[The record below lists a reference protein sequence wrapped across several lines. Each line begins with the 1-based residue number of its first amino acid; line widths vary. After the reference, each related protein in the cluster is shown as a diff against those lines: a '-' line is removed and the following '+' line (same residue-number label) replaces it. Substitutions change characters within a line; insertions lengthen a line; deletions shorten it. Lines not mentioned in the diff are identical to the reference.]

1 MNNRFKL
8 SESEKQRI
16 LTLHESAIKG
26 QYLSEQSTTGT
37 TNNTSGK
44 TSNENI
50 VTNHD
55 RKYDYKKEGSNY
67 FYKLKT
73 TENWSKASGRP
84 LEAIR
89 VNVFK
94 EKPSVSPQVQKEKD
108 NLARAYR
115 KWANS
120 TDELSKKYGK
130 NSKFDLDAESRTPY
144 NSFFIK
150 SFNAGK
156 NEWNKSKKESSVDK
170 KESSVAKNN
179 SVGKMAYIKD
189 KGGVNVRSQTK
200 VNDGG
205 INNILAPKTLYRM
218 FKGDSTGKIG
228 EIISSHK
235 SMEYGDK
242 KTWYRIKLVP
252 MPEPYNTKV
261 QKYGYVREDAIV
273 IK

>member
-1 MNNRFKL
+1 MNNRFTL

-108 NLARAYR
+108 DLARAYR
-115 KWANS
+115 IWANS
-120 TDELSKKYGK
+120 TDELSRKYGK

-156 NEWNKSKKESSVDK
+156 DEWAKSKTSNVDGKENS
-170 KESSVAKNN
+170 ETANN
-179 SVGKMAYIKD
+179 VNVGKVAYIKD
-189 KGGVNVRSQTK
+189 AGGVNVRSQTK
-200 VNDGG
+200 VNNGG
-205 INNILAPKTLYRM
+205 VNNIQNPKNLYRM

-252 MPEPYNTKV
+252 MPKPYDTKF
-261 QKYGYVREDAIV
+261 QKYGYVREDGITL
-273 IK
+273 K